1 MHHTEKAKK
10 TAIVNIKKK
19 PHSVVS
25 INWLDESERWLVVPG
40 TVLEKRKKR
49 IKEINFE
56 KSACLFA
63 SGVPKSIIDFIYR
76 SVKKLGLSN
85 SENRLI
91 FSRGMVRAGKYKKK
105 YAVSARELDWG
116 VGTLILIPR
125 ILKYRET
132 VRLSVDGKIHTL
144 RMMELVVLGAL
155 LKIAF
160 PGKTA
165 EYYSNMAALII
176 AEGWKSLDLDE
187 LPGVYRVRD

>member
-1 MHHTEKAKK
+1 MNNRKK
-10 TAIVNIKKK
+10 LN
-19 PHSVVS
+19 SVVP

-49 IKEINFE
+49 IKEISFE

-63 SGVPKSIIDFIYR
+63 AGVPKSIIDFIYR
-76 SVKKLGLSN
+76 SVKKLELSN

-91 FSRGMVRAGKYKKK
+91 FSRGMVRSGKNKKK
-105 YAVSARELDWG
+105 HAVSVRELDWG

-125 ILKYRET
+125 ILKYRDT
-132 VRLSVDGKIHTL
+132 VLLSIDGKIHTL

-155 LKIAF
+155 LKIAI

-165 EYYSNMAALII
+165 EYYSDMAAVII
-176 AEGWKSLDLDE
+176 AKGWKSLDLDE
-187 LPGVYRVRD
+187 PPGVCRVVD

>member
-1 MHHTEKAKK
+1 MNNRKK
-10 TAIVNIKKK
+10 L
-19 PHSVVS
+19 HSVVP

-49 IKEINFE
+49 IKEISFE
-56 KSACLFA
+56 KSACHFA
-63 SGVPKSIIDFIYR
+63 SGVPKSITDFIYR
-76 SVKKLGLSN
+76 SAKKLGLSN

-91 FSRGMVRAGKYKKK
+91 FSRGMVRSGKDKKK

-125 ILKYRET
+125 VLKYRET
-132 VRLSVDGKIHTL
+132 VRLSIDGKIHTL

-160 PGKTA
+160 PGNTA
-165 EYYSNMAALII
+165 EHYSDMAALII
-176 AEGWKSLDLDE
+176 AGGWKSLDLDE